1 MVLYIM
7 VSKYIYKKLDW
18 KQQYEYVTSKLCRV
32 IGIITNLNNNL
43 NLNTRLLF
51 FKSLFIYHLN

>member
-51 FKSLFIYHLN
+51 FKSLFI